1 MSDQHLGGWE
11 KFNRVEL
18 LGVELKPWA
27 DWCFRALSFYSLLT
41 ASMNTTF
48 ILRPAPHHPL

>member
-11 KFNRVEL
+11 KFNRPL

-27 DWCFRALSFYSLLT
+27 DWCFRVLFFYSLLT
-41 ASMNTTF
+41 ASMNTNF